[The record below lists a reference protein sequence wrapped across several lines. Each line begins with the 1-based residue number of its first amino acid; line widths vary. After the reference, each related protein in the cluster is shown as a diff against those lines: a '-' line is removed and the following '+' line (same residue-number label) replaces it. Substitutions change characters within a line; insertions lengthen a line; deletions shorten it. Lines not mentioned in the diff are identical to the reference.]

1 MPPQKHELTRKMEVV
16 WRLADTLRRRRTQTV
31 HAAPS
36 PGGQGLRTGQDRA
49 DANDE
54 DDGGYNEL
62 HDNKIHYIL
71 CHYHL

>member
-1 MPPQKHELTRKMEVV
+1 MEVV

-62 HDNKIHYIL
+62 HYNKIHYIL
-71 CHYHL
+71 CHYHLSSMYMYILS